1 MRWLILLGS
10 ILPLLVGALP
20 ANAQSYPS
28 KPIKLVVPWAPG
40 GGIDNL
46 ARVVGEKLAEN
57 LGQPIVIEN
66 RPGAASSVGTAFVA
80 KAAPDGYTLILSNTT
95 HSINATLYRALP
107 YDSVKDFA
115 PVMFVASSM
124 GVLVVYPAFPAKT
137 IKDLVTVAKAKP
149 GTINY
154 GSAGNGSIQHLAGE
168 LFKSMA
174 QVDLVHVPYKAGGTV
189 VVDLLS
195 ERVAVYFPPIAQ
207 IMPMITSGKLRP
219 IAVTGLQRSPLMPEV
234 PTVSEAG
241 LAGFEVIDWYGIQAP
256 AGTSPE
262 IVARLNGELSRILNT
277 SEMRERLRSRGYE
290 ISGGTPQKFAELI
303 EADIRK
309 WAGIIKTSGAQ
320 LD

>member
-1 MRWLILLGS
+1 MRWVILLGS
-10 ILPLLVGALP
+10 ILSLFLSAPP
-20 ANAQSYPS
+20 AKAQSYPS

-95 HSINATLYRALP
+95 HSINATLYRTLQ
-107 YDSVKDFA
+107 YDSIKDFS
-115 PVMFVASSM
+115 PVIFLASSM
-124 GVLVVYPAFPAKT
+124 GVLVVYPAFPAQT
-137 IKDLVTVAKAKP
+137 VKDLVAMAKAKP

-189 VVDLLS
+189 VTDLLS

-207 IMPMITSGKLRP
+207 IMPMIASGKLRP
-219 IAVTGLQRSPLMPEV
+219 IAVTGQQRSPLMPEV

-262 IVARLNGELSRILNT
+262 IITRLNDAVNRILNT
-277 SEMRERLRSRGYE
+277 AEMRDRLRPRGYE
-290 ISGGTPQKFAELI
+290 ISGGTPAKFAELI

-309 WAGIIKTSGAQ
+309 WAGIVKVSGAQ